1 MKLETLEDLKE
12 YKEKKRKSAL
22 KRWQDPEYRKKTIAG
37 KKGTHQTEKHKNNI
51 RKALLGNKNA
61 LKKKK

>member
-12 YKEKKRKSAL
+12 YKEKRRKSAL
-22 KRWQDPEYRKKTIAG
+22 AKWQDKEYRAKTIAG
-37 KKGTHQTEKHKNNI
+37 KTGTHQTDEHKNNI

-61 LKKKK
+61 LKKK